1 MVLSYAD
8 LNYIAQTITTAY
20 NPNPLAAI
28 DIEDLLKKQCGVSV
42 QYHVLTQYG
51 SALGVCANH
60 ATLVKVWDH
69 SWPTLIEM
77 ETDTVFVEK
86 RLLFPKLRGMRNFT
100 VAHEGAHKIL
110 FDMDNAQTRK
120 VNYRYRDKKNPKDK
134 WGEWQADTLGSCLL
148 MPERNVRAIFYGFFG
163 KERIDALNIG
173 VREIGDAFTAMADYM
188 GVSRQALSLRL
199 TKLSLTDRIINEN
212 PLNIYVED

>member
-8 LNYIAQTITTAY
+8 LNHIAQMVTTAY

-28 DIEDLLKKQCGVSV
+28 DIEDLLQRQFGVSV
-42 QYHVLTQYG
+42 QYHILTQNG

-60 ATLVKVWDH
+60 ATYITVWDH
-69 SWPTLIEM
+69 SWPTLMEM

-86 RLLFPKLRGMRNFT
+86 RLQTPRLRGVRNFT
-100 VAHEGAHKIL
+100 IAHEGAHKIL

-120 VNYRYRDKKNPKDK
+120 VNYRYRNRNPKDK
-134 WGEWQADTLGSCLL
+134 WAEWQADTLGSCLL
-148 MPERNVRAIFYGFFG
+148 MPERNVRAIFYVFFG
-163 KERIDALNIG
+163 IERIADLNVG
-173 VREIGDAFTAMADYM
+173 VRETGNAFTAMADYM

-199 TKLSLTDRIINEN
+199 TKLSLVDRIINEN